1 MIKAELLENL
11 IDQILNDED
20 LLILTDDMKDDV
32 TLAAIEEFCLL
43 SLL

>member
-1 MIKAELLENL
+1 MIEAKLLENL

-20 LLILTDDMKDDV
+20 LLILTDDV
-32 TLAAIEEFCLL
+32 TLTAIVEIFPL